1 MEGTNPPLR
10 SVAAPSYLPGNG
22 NAGIHGGGTY
32 TGNSLEPQIGDWE
45 NIFGPAGRDVKVDQ
59 QRQKRHQRWHLPDVL
74 KGPNAFLTDR
84 IDGLITDTTNSPFT
98 TIILPYK
105 YIENPDAKIKW
116 NAYSFDEGL
125 ASRVPYESAARVL
138 TQTKRSYA
146 AYAVRNG
153 LAIEME
159 HNFMMSA
166 KGMENFQNQVKQLV
180 GSIQQSNDLDVHIAL
195 VQAPSY
201 AKEYMEK
208 YSGSDKT
215 PYQVCREY
223 VDLFGIMQKNPNAL
237 DILIEEAKIQLRL
250 WGSPEPSFLMC
261 NSKLTFQ
268 LQMVPDRTNYITN
281 GIDGVKRLRQ
291 GPDIGQYRGLS
302 IVNSRAYSMESGA
315 PPRDVLRRRV
325 RVAEYYRI
333 PPQPDRDWE
342 VELYDESRDTWFK
355 LSPADLDRYADLS
368 GQGGDGNFNNYARNV
383 DNNQVTWEQFI
394 AGNPYVDGGPFL
406 LKMNDDPP
414 ETQSRV
420 LMPHL
425 LQPTINGLDWGARVR
440 QVQTMHNGAF
450 NLAHTRDDHHAI
462 VQEIVRGMGNFVP
475 RPNYTN
481 LVNEPFPG
489 AETIHIP
496 FWLFMNAAFMP
507 TVCNLL
513 WVQISTPDRDMIRN
527 RVIPFVYGQNAN
539 GVQLDYDAIDENSRL
554 NIYHSLMFLGLPMR
568 LHPDDAVRTYLEKK
582 FSERGVSIH
591 TLRATL
597 TQFVR
602 RCLDDSAEPIPT
614 NRIQLG
620 KRLDNA
626 FRTVRFAQPDGARSL
641 YDRWPSSPA
650 GLRPIAVAA
659 GVAENI
665 GSLDDYRIEEY
676 YNRHADEYPWN
687 AMDEIANG
695 HENSVHET
703 TTLDSFLYA
712 AMLRMMTNPEDHR
725 QRPDFWPVFTSQN
738 STANVEYVIV
748 RPVIEHNMLGVIMG
762 RGGGDELGNTLWGQT
777 ELSCYDDSFH
787 GVWGMS

>member
-1 MEGTNPPLR
+1 MRMEGTTPALR
-10 SVAAPSYLPGNG
+10 SVPAPSYLPGNG

-45 NIFGPAGRDVKVDQ
+45 TIFGPAGRDVRTDQ
-59 QRQKRHQRWHLPDVL
+59 QRHKRHQRWHLPDVL
-74 KGPNAFLTDR
+74 KGPNTFLTDR
-84 IDGLITDTTNSPFT
+84 IDGLLTDSTNSPFT

-116 NAYSFDEGL
+116 NSYSFDEGL

-146 AYAVRNG
+146 AYAVRHG

-208 YSGSDKT
+208 YSSTDKT

-223 VDLFGIMQKNPNAL
+223 VDLFGIVQKNPNAL

-268 LQMVPDRTNYITN
+268 LQMTPDRTNYITN

-291 GPDIGQYRGLS
+291 GPDVGQYRGLS
-302 IVNSRAYSMESGA
+302 IINSRAYSMETGA

-333 PPQPDRDWE
+333 PPQSDLNWE

-355 LSPADLDRYADLS
+355 LTPDDLNRYADLTGS
-368 GQGGDGNFNNYARNV
+368 GDNDNNYLRQPETRV
-383 DNNQVTWEQFI
+383 SWDEYV
-394 AGNPYVDGGPFL
+394 AGNALVENAPFIL
-406 LKMNDDPP
+406 TMTGDPMPRQTVLTMPCVLKPQEDLRWDASYQML
-414 ETQSRV
+414 V
-420 LMPHL
+420 
-425 LQPTINGLDWGARVR
+425 TI
-440 QVQTMHNGAF
+440 HNNAF
-450 NLAHTRDDHHAI
+450 EASHTRDDYYPI
-462 VQEIVRGMGNFVP
+462 VQQLSNARSFVP
-475 RPNYTN
+475 RPNQTN
-481 LVNEPFPG
+481 WQYNPFPG
-489 AETIHIP
+489 GEPRNIP
-496 FWLFMNAAFMP
+496 FWIFMNAAFL
-507 TVCNLL
+507 TQTCHFL
-513 WVQISTPDRDMIRN
+513 WTQIVNVDRAVIREK
-527 RVIPFVYGQNAN
+527 VIPFVYGAAHQA
-539 GVQLDYDAIDENSRL
+539 VLDDYNRIPDDARI
-554 NIYHSLMFLGLPMR
+554 NIYHTLMFLGTSLR
-568 LHPDDAVRTYLEKK
+568 LHPDDDVRTLLAKK

-597 TQFVR
+597 VHYVR
-602 RCLDDSAEPIPT
+602 RCLDNSTEDIPNT
-614 NRIQLG
+614 RIKLG
-620 KRLDNA
+620 RRLEDA
-626 FRTVRFAQPDGARSL
+626 FRTGRFPQADAAKCV
-641 YDRWPSSPA
+641 YDRWPRTD
-650 GLRPIAVAA
+650 GGMRPIAVAA
-659 GVAENI
+659 GIPENT
-665 GSLDDYRIEEY
+665 GALDDYRIEEY
-676 YNRHADEYPWN
+676 YATHQDEYPWN
-687 AMDEIANG
+687 TMQRIEDG
-695 HENSVHET
+695 HDDSVNEEAT
-703 TTLDSFLYA
+703 VDSFLYA
-712 AMLRMMTNPEDHR
+712 AMLRMMTRPGEDR
-725 QRPDFWPVFTSQN
+725 EAPDFWPTLRTRENTS
-738 STANVEYVIV
+738 NVEYVII

-762 RGGGDELGNTLWGQT
+762 RGGSEELGNTLWGQT

>member
-1 MEGTNPPLR
+1 MEGTTPSLR
-10 SVAAPSYLPGNG
+10 SVPAPSYLPGNG

-45 NIFGPAGRDVKVDQ
+45 NIFGPAGRDVKTDQ
-59 QRQKRHQRWHLPDVL
+59 QRHKRHQRWHLPDVL
-74 KGPNAFLTDR
+74 KGPNAYLTDR

-116 NAYSFDEGL
+116 NSYSFDEGL

-146 AYAVRNG
+146 AYAVRHG

-159 HNFMMSA
+159 HNFMMSP

-208 YSGSDKT
+208 YSGTDKT

-302 IVNSRAYSMESGA
+302 IVNSRAYSMETGA

-368 GQGGDGNFNNYARNV
+368 GQGDSNNHHNFVRNPE
-383 DNNQVTWEQFI
+383 QPVTWDQFV
-394 AGNPYVDGGPFL
+394 AGGANDGPFL
-406 LKMNDDPP
+406 LRMTDEPLQS
-414 ETQSRV
+414 QSRV

-425 LQPTINGLDWGARVR
+425 LHPSENLAWNARLN
-440 QVQTMHNGAF
+440 QIQTMHAGAF
-450 NLAHTRDDHHAI
+450 NGTHTKDDYHPI
-462 VQEIVRGMGNFVP
+462 VQELVRGFGHFVP
-475 RPNYTN
+475 RPNHTN
-481 LVNEPFPG
+481 QMFEPFPG
-489 AETIHIP
+489 AETINIP
-496 FWLFMNAAFMP
+496 FWIFMNAAFM
-507 TVCNLL
+507 THVCNIL
-513 WVQISTPDRDMIRN
+513 WIQINGVDRDMIRN
-527 RVIPFVYGQNAN
+527 RVIPFVYGNNCQ
-539 GVQLDYDAIDENSRL
+539 GVQNDYDAIGDDARM

-568 LHPDDAVRTYLEKK
+568 LHPDDTVRAFLEKK
-582 FSERGVSIH
+582 FSERGLSIN

-597 TQFVR
+597 VHFVR
-602 RCLDDSAEPIPT
+602 RCLDDSTEPIPT

-620 KRLDNA
+620 KRLENA
-626 FRTVRFAQPDGARSL
+626 FRSARFTQPDASRCV
-641 YDRWPSSPA
+641 YDRWPFSPD

-676 YNRHADEYPWN
+676 FNRHADEYIWN
-687 AMDEIANG
+687 NMDQIPAG
-695 HENSVHET
+695 HENTVHEN

-712 AMLRMMTNPEDHR
+712 AMLRMMTNPEQDR
-725 QRPDFWPVFTSQN
+725 RTPDFWPVFTPQN
-738 STANVEYVIV
+738 STASVEYVIV

>member
-1 MEGTNPPLR
+1 MEGTTPSLR
-10 SVAAPSYLPGNG
+10 AVPAPSYLPGNG

-32 TGNSLEPQIGDWE
+32 TGNSLEPQLGDWE
-45 NIFGPAGRDVKVDQ
+45 NIFGPAGRDVKTDQ
-59 QRQKRHQRWHLPDVL
+59 QRHKRHQRWHLPDVL
-74 KGPNAFLTDR
+74 KGPNNYLTDR

-116 NAYSFDEGL
+116 NSYSFDEGL

-146 AYAVRNG
+146 AYAVRHG

-208 YSGSDKT
+208 YSGTDKT

-302 IVNSRAYSMESGA
+302 IVNSRAYSMETGA

-333 PPQPDRDWE
+333 PPQPDTDWE

-368 GQGGDGNFNNYARNV
+368 GNGGEGNNYARRV
-383 DNNQVTWEQFI
+383 GEPITWEMFI
-394 AGNPYVDGGPFL
+394 GGEVDGGGPFL
-406 LKMNDDPP
+406 LKMTEDPA
-414 ETQSRV
+414 ETQTRV
-420 LMPHL
+420 LAPRILGQLVDTH
-425 LQPTINGLDWGARVR
+425 WHARLGQIR
-440 QVQTMHNGAF
+440 TMHNNAF
-450 NLAHTRDDHHAI
+450 DLTHTKDDYNAI
-462 VQEIVRGMGNFVP
+462 VQEIVRGNGFVP
-475 RPNYTN
+475 RPNQT
-481 LVNEPFPG
+481 VQVHEPFP
-489 AETIHIP
+489 AETINIP
-496 FWLFMNAAFMP
+496 FWIFMNAAYMP
-507 TVCNLL
+507 HTCNLL
-513 WVQISTPDRDMIRN
+513 WVQIAGADREVIRTK
-527 RVIPFVYGQNAN
+527 VIPFMYGPDSR
-539 GVQLDYDAIDENSRL
+539 VVLRDYDAIPDDARM
-554 NIYHSLMFLGLPMR
+554 NIYHTLAFLGLSMR
-568 LHPDDAVRTYLEKK
+568 LHPDDTVRSHLEKK
-582 FSERGVSIH
+582 FSERGVSVH

-597 TQFVR
+597 THLVR
-602 RCLDDSAEPIPT
+602 RCLDNSNEPIPV
-614 NRIQLG
+614 NRIQMG
-620 KRLDNA
+620 KRLDDA
-626 FRTVRFAQPDGARSL
+626 FRMVRFSKPDPARCIYDQWPTAQA
-641 YDRWPSSPA
+641 A
-650 GLRPIAVAA
+650 LRPIAVAA
-659 GVAENI
+659 GVAENT
-665 GSLDDYRIEEY
+665 GSLDDYRIEDY
-676 YNRHADEYPWN
+676 YNNHAHEYPWN
-687 AMDEIANG
+687 TIAAIEEG
-695 HENSVHET
+695 HENTVQENI
-703 TTLDSFLYA
+703 TLDSFLYA
-712 AMLRMMTNPEDHR
+712 AYLRMMTGPEDNH
-725 QRPDFWPVFTSQN
+725 QGLDFWPVITHKN
-738 STANVEYVIV
+738 STENVEYVII

-762 RGGGDELGNTLWGQT
+762 RGGGEELGNTLWGQT